1 MAFSTARLIAMLASM
16 LVMEG
21 GEMGSWAGPLS
32 APTHSK
38 PPSAIVPDAGQKTAL
53 FTTAGAPPC

>member
-1 MAFSTARLIAMLASM
+1 MQLIVLTCVGFGFSPLIAMLASM

-32 APTHSK
+32 ATPTLEASLLDR
-38 PPSAIVPDAGQKTAL
+38 P
-53 FTTAGAPPC
+53 